1 MLASLL
7 FRGRELGELLEA
19 QPALAA
25 QVANAGAIRGI
36 SPTLREWGGRL
47 GPDVEDVI
55 LGDILDG
62 IEVRAARFGH
72 DHARDETGCQTGEN
86 P

>member
-7 FRGRELGELLEA
+7 FRGCELGELLEA

-25 QVANAGAIRGI
+25 QVANAGAIRGDLADL
-36 SPTLREWGGRL
+36 TCVGGRL

-55 LGDILDG
+55 LGDIPDG
-62 IEVRAARFGH
+62 IEVRAVRFGH
-72 DHARDETGCQTGEN
+72 DHARNETECQTGEN